1 MKHYNAEEKN
11 KIVELI
17 LNKEKTVKEL
27 ASESEDS
34 PSVGTIARWKKE
46 YLSQGP
52 YVDDNNND
60 AIPSWSGYSYQGK
73 VAILCVLEKINELNN
88 LSELDGW
95 AIQLEKVQD
104 FIFFKD
110 KEIVSLWQVK
120 AMLSS
125 VRYQSYVNAMDKLL
139 EDKRR
144 TGFLDAKCYLV
155 AAVDITNWNDENNA
169 YKDNIHL
176 YMRDERAVTIKE
188 VSNEI
193 KKEIG
198 DLINQIGITVDEEAA
213 YLNLC
218 YLIDKKVSEFHQAG
232 KKDNYLISFTEI
244 IKQIEETEAFEKR
257 ISELRIKE
265 SIYQNI
271 CEKIQGGI
279 SSYCEDC
286 EKRENGSC
294 DPGYCAINRNNELV
308 GGVDVQNYMK
318 SIRPEIEKDIDYTIN
333 HPEDY
338 SDTIC
343 YSIRTAPAI
352 AMQQEND
359 IISVTCYNGKINVIP
374 TMLDLSRGT
383 ERRLSKT
390 LEAVEKNEWL
400 KSNIGRKILVGNTQN
415 VIFGTEL
422 TKFTNIR
429 LNDLLKGE
437 EVDNTK
443 NIGVKYFTERIDEK
457 ASTVHNSIIVIDREQ
472 LINYFGED
480 DE

>member
-11 KIVELI
+11 TIVELI
-17 LNKEKTVKEL
+17 LNKRKTVKEI

-34 PSVGTIARWKKE
+34 PSVGTIGRWKKE

-52 YVDDNNND
+52 YVDANNND

-73 VAILCVLEKINELNN
+73 VAILCVLEKINELNDF
-88 LSELDGW
+88 SELDDW

-110 KEIVSLWQVK
+110 KEIVSLCQVK

-139 EDKRR
+139 EDKKR
-144 TGFLDAKCYLV
+144 TGFLDAECCLV
-155 AAVDITNWNDENNA
+155 TAVDIVNWNDEDNS

-176 YMRDERAVTIKE
+176 YMRDKRAVTIKG

-193 KKEIG
+193 KNELELLMNKMG
-198 DLINQIGITVDEEAA
+198 VTVDQEAA
-213 YLNLC
+213 YLQLC
-218 YLIDKKVSEFHQAG
+218 NLIDKKVSEFHQEG

-244 IKQIEETEAFEKR
+244 IKQIEETEIFEKR

-265 SIYQNI
+265 MIYQNI
-271 CEKIQGGI
+271 CEKIQEGI

-286 EKRENGSC
+286 EKSENGSC
-294 DPGYCAINRNNELV
+294 DSVYCAINRNSELV
-308 GGVDVQNYMK
+308 GSIDVQNYMK

-333 HPEDY
+333 HPEEY

-343 YSIRTAPAI
+343 YSLRTAPAV

-359 IISVTCYNGKINVIP
+359 IISVSCYNGKINVIP

-443 NIGVKYFTERIDEK
+443 NIGVKYITESIDEK

>member
-1 MKHYNAEEKN
+1 MKHYSAEEKN
-11 KIVELI
+11 RIVELI
-17 LNKEKTVKEL
+17 LNKEKTVKEI
-27 ASESEDS
+27 ANESEDS
-34 PSVGTIARWKKE
+34 PSMGTIGRWKKE
-46 YLSQGP
+46 YISQGS

-73 VAILCVLEKINELNN
+73 VAILCVLEKINELKNFT
-88 LSELDGW
+88 ELDDW
-95 AIQLEKVQD
+95 VMQLEKVQD
-104 FIFFKD
+104 FIFLKNE
-110 KEIVSLWQVK
+110 EIVSLWQVK

-125 VRYQSYVNAMDKLL
+125 IKHQSYKSAMNKLL
-139 EDKRR
+139 EDKKR
-144 TGFLDAKCYLV
+144 TGFLGAECYLV
-155 AAVDITNWNDENNA
+155 AAVDIINWNDIDNA
-169 YKDNIHL
+169 YKDDIHL
-176 YMRDERAVTIKE
+176 YTRNKRAVTIKG
-188 VSNEI
+188 VSTEI
-193 KKEIG
+193 EKELELLIG
-198 DLINQIGITVDEEAA
+198 KIGITVDKEAA
-213 YLNLC
+213 YLQLC
-218 YLIDKKVSEFHQAG
+218 YLIDKKVYEFHQAG

-244 IKQIEETEAFEKR
+244 IKQIEETETFEKR

-265 SIYQNI
+265 MIYQNI
-271 CEKIQGGI
+271 CEKIQEGI

-294 DPGYCAINRNNELV
+294 DPEYCAINRNNELV
-308 GGVDVQNYMK
+308 SGVDVQNYMK

-359 IISVTCYNGKINVIP
+359 IISVSCYNGKINVIP

-422 TKFTNIR
+422 TKFTKIR

-437 EVDNTK
+437 KIDNTK
-443 NIGVKYFTERIDEK
+443 NIGIKYFTESIDEK
-457 ASTVHNSIIVIDREQ
+457 ASAVHNSIIVIDREQ